1 MTRGSTTMKRLI
13 LFLTLALAIPLAQA
27 QQILSLSAIAPAPV
41 QNLQGQNGGADV
53 APGSGTACYYVVANY
68 IGGAIRS
75 TALQITTL
83 PTSLSSTNYIQLGW
97 SPVVG
102 FGVTYDVLKSANCAA
117 IAPGASV
124 SLETGQSTTTYQ
136 DQGGGLSAYTQSGFM
151 FQNATG
157 LLRLNNWD
165 YTIPQIEIKVAPPG
179 SPRRYDP
186 ARGNV
191 SAFLFGIAR
200 NHVLR
205 ALERDRRF
213 TTIDA
218 ESDHGS
224 NGANGNAAANE
235 IAAEREDASGTHA
248 QMERRERIEGV
259 RRAVLSLPPA
269 YREVVVLCDLEQR
282 SYADAAVRL
291 ECPVG
296 TVRSRLNRARGIFQD
311 LHRF

>member
-1 MTRGSTTMKRLI
+1 MGPKISGTSDEVMVELLRRGDEEAFSSLYREHQARLYRFAFHMSNSHSI
-13 LFLTLALAIPLAQA
+13 AEETIQETFLTL
-27 QQILSLSAIAPAPV
+27 
-41 QNLQGQNGGADV
+41 
-53 APGSGTACYYVVANY
+53 
-68 IGGAIRS
+68 IR
-75 TALQITTL
+75 Q
-83 PTSLSSTNYIQLGW
+83 P
-97 SPVVG
+97 
-102 FGVTYDVLKSANCAA
+102 
-117 IAPGASV
+117 
-124 SLETGQSTTTYQ
+124 E
-136 DQGGGLSAYTQSGFM
+136 
-151 FQNATG
+151 
-157 LLRLNNWD
+157 
-165 YTIPQIEIKVAPPG
+165 
-179 SPRRYDP
+179 RYDP

-235 IAAEREDASGTHA
+235 FAAEREDASGTHA

-296 TVRSRLNRARGIFQD
+296 TVRSRLNRARGMLLAKLGTSHGLDDGAGEDASDIATGSPAGRWRR
-311 LHRF
+311 LGAGGRI